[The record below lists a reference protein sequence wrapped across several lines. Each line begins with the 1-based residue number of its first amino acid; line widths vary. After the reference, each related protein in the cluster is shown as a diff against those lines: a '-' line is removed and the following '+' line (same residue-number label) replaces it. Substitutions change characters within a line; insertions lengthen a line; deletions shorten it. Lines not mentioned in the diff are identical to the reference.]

1 MLNQKHMRKTGKERL
16 MAQKIGK
23 RSVDGLL
30 VVDVFVGV
38 GTVVVLVV
46 VRVGLEG
53 GIIVLIS
60 LELEEIMMDVSMSI
74 QKRTDLGFF
83 FLSLP
88 IMEG

>member
-1 MLNQKHMRKTGKERL
+1 MRKTGKERL

-38 GTVVVLVV
+38 GIVVVLVV

-60 LELEEIMMDVSMSI
+60 L
-74 QKRTDLGFF
+74 G
-83 FLSLP
+83 
-88 IMEG
+88 

>member
-60 LELEEIMMDVSMSI
+60 L
-74 QKRTDLGFF
+74 G
-83 FLSLP
+83 
-88 IMEG
+88 

>member
-1 MLNQKHMRKTGKERL
+1 MLNQKHMRKTGKERP

-30 VVDVFVGV
+30 VVDVFFGV

-60 LELEEIMMDVSMSI
+60 L
-74 QKRTDLGFF
+74 G
-83 FLSLP
+83 
-88 IMEG
+88 